1 MRGFFGDVTLAA
13 RRLLATPLF
22 TIFAVLSLAV
32 GVGVTTAVYSVVDAI
47 FLSDPGITDP
57 DRLVFVVMPYDG
69 RLLKGSISEPDF
81 RDLRS
86 AQTSFS
92 SVSAFALFSP
102 AVTSPS
108 TTEPLAAE
116 AVDGAYF
123 STLGVPAAA
132 GRTIRPSDAAERVV
146 VLSHGLWRDRFSA
159 DPAIVGRTVRLSGRP
174 FEVIGIAPASFEVAR
189 GAVPGTKLWVASPGD
204 RGVCGSPRGR
214 RTPGSSGAAVGVSD
228 KFLGG
233 VGGALSPEISWI
245 RDHYKRPA
253 ERSLGSEN
261 FAAACD
267 EGRAMAP
274 PTRLHL
280 RMQGLLGPALREVN
294 SSSSRSM
301 TCRLCP
307 QSVAP
312 ARHTQDST

>member
-1 MRGFFGDVTLAA
+1 M
-13 RRLLATPLF
+13 LATPLF

-69 RLLKGSISEPDF
+69 RLLKGSISAPDF
-81 RDLRS
+81 LDLRS

-108 TTEPLAAE
+108 TTELLAAE

-123 STLGVPAAA
+123 STLGVPAAV

-159 DPAIVGRTVRLSGRP
+159 DPAIVGRTVRISGRP
-174 FEVIGIAPASFEVAR
+174 FEVIGIAPASFEGAS
-189 GAVPGTKLWVASPGD
+189 GAVPGTKLWCSK
-204 RGVCGSPRGR
+204 RS
-214 RTPGSSGAAVGVSD
+214 SSGAGEIGQGDRRQGGLPQRCRYRRNAVD
-228 KFLGG
+228 FQN
-233 VGGALSPEISWI
+233 AQCA
-245 RDHYKRPA
+245 D
-253 ERSLGSEN
+253 
-261 FAAACD
+261 
-267 EGRAMAP
+267 
-274 PTRLHL
+274 
-280 RMQGLLGPALREVN
+280 
-294 SSSSRSM
+294 
-301 TCRLCP
+301 
-307 QSVAP
+307 P
-312 ARHTQDST
+312 ARTGIR